1 MGVEGAAWA
10 LAANASVAATAPA
23 TAAKR
28 RSMGGS
34 FVGRLGGRAHC
45 PGFAARRQCRL
56 GLGLV
61 SGRALGAL
69 TCTMRTLASRIV
81 HTERA
86 EFVGRR
92 RQLVVAETLFAPGAP
107 ASVLLVHG
115 PAGIGKSMLLREIA
129 RRGAAAGWTPLA
141 LDARDIRDV
150 ERPLLLI
157 DDYEASA
164 LGARLR
170 ATLPTLPARAVVVIA
185 GGEDPERAWFEGGWD
200 TVTLE
205 LPLKPLSAH
214 ESRRLLERLGLD
226 GDP

>member
-45 PGFAARRQCRL
+45 PGPGARRQCRL

-61 SGRALGAL
+61 SRRALRAL
-69 TCTMRTLASRIV
+69 TCTRRTLASRIV

-86 EFVGRR
+86 EFVGRHR
-92 RQLVVAETLFAPGAP
+92 ELLVAETLFAPDAP

-115 PAGIGKSMLLREIA
+115 PGGIGKSMLLREIG
-129 RRGAAAGWTPLA
+129 RRGAQAGWTPFA
-141 LDARDIRDV
+141 LDARDLAPAPDAVEGALAGVWNV
-150 ERPLLLI
+150 ERPLVLI
-157 DDYEASA
+157 DTYEAMSA
-164 LGARLR
+164 LGGYLR
-170 ATLPTLPARAVVVIA
+170 STLLPSLPAHAVIVVA
-185 GGEDPERAWFEGGWD
+185 
-200 TVTLE
+200 
-205 LPLKPLSAH
+205 
-214 ESRRLLERLGLD
+214 SREE
-226 GDP
+226 